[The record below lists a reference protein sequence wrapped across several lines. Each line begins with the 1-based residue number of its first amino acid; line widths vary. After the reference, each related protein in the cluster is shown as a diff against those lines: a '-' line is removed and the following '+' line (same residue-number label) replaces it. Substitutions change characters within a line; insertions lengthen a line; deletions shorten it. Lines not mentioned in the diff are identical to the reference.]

1 MATSGAAAHQRLVDA
16 IRHALAGAADPDRAS
31 QQQAY
36 MKSAMPYRG
45 VPTDAVWRVVAAE
58 LARVEE
64 PVVDRCQWESAIL
77 GLWDGATHREE
88 RYAAIAIARH
98 RTSRRH
104 RADGALGLYRHMI
117 TTGAWWDLVDEVATH
132 LVRDELLAAPERVAP
147 ELRRWAHDPDL
158 WVRRAAILSQIGAK
172 QRVDLDL
179 LDDAIQPNL
188 EGSPSADEA
197 GRQDFFIRKA
207 IGWALRDAARQHP
220 EWVRAYVAEHRDRM
234 AGLTVREALK
244 HLSGR

>member
-1 MATSGAAAHQRLVDA
+1 MATSGPGGKSRLTDA
-16 IRHALAGAADPDRAS
+16 IRRALAGAADPDRAVR
-31 QQQAY
+31 QQAY

-45 VPTDAVWRVVAAE
+45 VPTDGVRRIVAGELDRAE
-58 LARVEE
+58 HRLA
-64 PVVDRCQWESAIL
+64 DRREWESAIL
-77 GLWDGATHREE
+77 GLWDGATHSEE

-98 RTSRRH
+98 RTSRPY
-104 RADGALGLYRHMI
+104 RADGALGLSRHLI

-147 ELRRWAHDPDL
+147 ELRRWAIDPDP

-172 QRVDLDL
+172 QRIDLDL
-179 LDDAIQPNL
+179 LDDAIRPNL
-188 EGSPSADEA
+188 EGSPFADRA

-244 HLSGR
+244 HLDAR

>member
-1 MATSGAAAHQRLVDA
+1 MATSGAAAHERLVDA
-16 IRHALAGAADPDRAS
+16 IRAALAAAGDPARAV
-31 QQQAY
+31 QQQVY

-45 VPTDAVWRVVAAE
+45 VATDVVRRVVAGE
-58 LARVEE
+58 L
-64 PVVDRCQWESAIL
+64 DRPEHRLDDRRQWESALL
-77 GLWDGATHREE
+77 GLWDAATHREE

-98 RTSRRH
+98 RSSRRH
-104 RADGALGLYRHMI
+104 RTDGALGLYRHMI

-132 LVRDELLAAPERVAP
+132 LVRDELLAAPTRVTP
-147 ELRRWAHDPDL
+147 ELRRWALDPDL
-158 WVRRAAILSQIGAK
+158 WVRRAAILGQIGAK

-179 LDDAIQPNL
+179 LGDTIQPNL
-188 EGSPSADEA
+188 EGSAFADRA

-220 EWVRAYVAEHRDRM
+220 EWVRAYVDEHRDRM

-244 HLSGR
+244 HLDGR